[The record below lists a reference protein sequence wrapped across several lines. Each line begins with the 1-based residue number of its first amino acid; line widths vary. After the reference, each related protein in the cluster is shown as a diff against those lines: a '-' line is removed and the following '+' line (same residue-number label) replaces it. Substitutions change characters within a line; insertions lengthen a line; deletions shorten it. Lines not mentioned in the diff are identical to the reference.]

1 MDTYVYRCA
10 HAGCRSLFERQD
22 GRLARGWP
30 QFLNTFVD
38 ECRKSTNFI
47 GMDTLAGF
55 KGLRRDLLVA
65 LRKEQ
70 PRSAKALGEHFGLTA
85 NALRRHLKALEDA
98 GLVRFRREVR
108 GVGGPVYAYSLTE
121 RGEQL
126 FPREYA
132 GALADAL
139 DVVRAEQGTE
149 GVVRLFRRRWEAI
162 AEDAKPRL
170 AQLSLADRATALAA
184 MLTANGYMA
193 ESESSA
199 PGEARIT
206 EHNCAVREIALRF
219 PEVCSAEAAFIEE
232 VLGAAVERQQHM
244 MHGCAS
250 CEYTAKEKPA

>member
-1 MDTYVYRCA
+1 M
-10 HAGCRSLFERQD
+10 E
-22 GRLARGWP
+22 
-30 QFLNTFVD
+30 
-38 ECRKSTNFI
+38 
-47 GMDTLAGF
+47 TLAGF

-70 PRSAKALGEHFGLTA
+70 PLSAKALGIRFALTT
-85 NALRRHLKALEDA
+85 NALRRHLKVLEDA

-132 GALADAL
+132 GALSDAL

-149 GVVRLFRRRWEAI
+149 GVVRLFRRRWEVI
-162 AEDAKPRL
+162 AKEAKPRL
-170 AQLSLADRATALAA
+170 SQLSLADRASALAT

-199 PGEARIT
+199 PGEARIR
-206 EHNCAVREIALRF
+206 EHNCAVREIARRF
-219 PEVCSAEAAFIEE
+219 PEVCAAEEAFIGE
-232 VLGAAVERQQHM
+232 VLDAAVERERHM

-250 CEYTAKEKPA
+250 CEYTARERHPA

>member
-1 MDTYVYRCA
+1 M
-10 HAGCRSLFERQD
+10 
-22 GRLARGWP
+22 
-30 QFLNTFVD
+30 NTL
-38 ECRKSTNFI
+38 S
-47 GMDTLAGF
+47 GF

-70 PRSAKALGEHFGLTA
+70 PLTAKELGRRFGLTA
-85 NALRRHLKALEDA
+85 NALRRHLKELDDA

-108 GVGGPVYAYSLTE
+108 GVGGPVYDYSLTE

-139 DVVRAEQGTE
+139 EVVRAEHGTE

-162 AEDAKPRL
+162 AEEAKPEL
-170 AQLSLADRATALAA
+170 AALSFAERARALAR

-193 ESESSA
+193 ESESHA
-199 PGEARIT
+199 PGEARIR
-206 EHNCAVREIALRF
+206 EHNCAVREIAQRF
-219 PEVCSAEAAFIEE
+219 PEVCSAEVAFIEQ
-232 VLGAAVERQQHM
+232 VLDAAVERQQHM

-250 CEYTAKEKPA
+250 CEYTAKEKKEA